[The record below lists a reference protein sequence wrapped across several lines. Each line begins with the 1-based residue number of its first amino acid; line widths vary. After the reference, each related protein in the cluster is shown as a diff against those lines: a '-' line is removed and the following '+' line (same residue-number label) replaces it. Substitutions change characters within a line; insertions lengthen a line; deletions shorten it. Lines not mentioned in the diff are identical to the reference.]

1 MSSDPLFQGMTR
13 PAMLAGVTYSGVI
26 LNMMVVIT
34 PFVMLNSLWPLLAA
48 IPIHGVMWVVCRWDP
63 RFFDLVMVWLQTSAS
78 ARHRYIWKGSTYRP

>member
-26 LNMMVVIT
+26 LNMMLVIT
-34 PFVMLNSLWPLLAA
+34 PFVMLNRLWPLLAA
-48 IPIHGVMWVVCRWDP
+48 IPIHGVMWLVCRWDP
-63 RFFDLVMVWLQTSAS
+63 RFFDLVMVWLQTSAN